1 MNNEQQT
8 TAVQMTAEEAAQFA
22 AFKEAQAKKAAEEKK
37 RKDREAY
44 AMMVDEAIEVSMPSL
59 TNISDVLTHTKQTV
73 INTFK
78 TALEMKGELL
88 GIREDQRSHTF
99 TNSKG
104 TMRITLGVNTLDNY
118 GDMVNEGIAIVKE
131 YLASLAKD
139 AESEALVNAV
149 LRLMSK
155 DQAGNLKASRVL
167 QLRKMAEDSGNERF
181 LEGVKIIE
189 ESYQPTMSKQ
199 FVRAE
204 IKGDNGEWKAVP
216 LGMTES

>member
-44 AMMVDEAIEVSMPSL
+44 ADIVDEAIELAMPEL

-73 INTFK
+73 INTFQ
-78 TALEMKGELL
+78 TALEMKAELF
-88 GIREDQRSHTF
+88 GTKDKQRSHTF
-99 TNSKG
+99 MNSEG
-104 TMRITLGVNTLDNY
+104 TKRIRLGFYCLDNY
-118 GDMVNEGIAIVKE
+118 RDTVNEGIAMVKE
-131 YLASLAKD
+131 YISSLAKD
-139 AESEALVNAV
+139 KESQALVDAI
-149 LRLMSK
+149 LDLLSK
-155 DQAGNLKASRVL
+155 DKEGNLKASRVL
-167 QLRKMAEDSGNERF
+167 QLRQMAQNSGNERF

-204 IKGDNGEWKAVP
+204 IKGENGEWKAVP

>member
-1 MNNEQQT
+1 MNTEQQT

-44 AMMVDEAIEVSMPSL
+44 AMMVDEAIEVAMPSL
-59 TNISDVLTHTKQTV
+59 TNISDVLSRTKQAV
-73 INTFK
+73 ADTFK
-78 TALEMKGELL
+78 TAVEMKAELF
-88 GIREDQRSHTF
+88 GTKDGQRSHTF
-99 TNSKG
+99 TNSEG
-104 TMRITLGVNTLDNY
+104 TKRITLGVYCLDGY
-118 GDMVNEGIAIVKE
+118 RDTVNEGIAMVKE

-204 IKGDNGEWKAVP
+204 VKGENGEWKSVP
-216 LGMTES
+216 LTMTDC